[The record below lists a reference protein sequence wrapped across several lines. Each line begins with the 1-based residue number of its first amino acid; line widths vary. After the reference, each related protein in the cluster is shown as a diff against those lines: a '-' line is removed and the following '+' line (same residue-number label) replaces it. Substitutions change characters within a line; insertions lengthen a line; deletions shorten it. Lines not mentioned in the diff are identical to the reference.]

1 MYVLRQPTN
10 LRLGAR
16 SGARGNG
23 GGAAA
28 ECAAGVGGVVGEKG
42 ASGRWRTG
50 SHLGVRTLRG
60 FGLTLLLAVLALTGV
75 SPVSLAAQ
83 SEPVEAEARYET
95 ALAAYRQV
103 LEARDQALQQHDV
116 LMDRQ
121 EDARRS
127 GDEERAQEA
136 MRRVHEQGVQVM
148 LLDQQLRGV
157 AAELQEA
164 GQRYLAELDAR
175 EEELLDRIERTVLP
189 GTRAALDRELSDV
202 RARYREVERE
212 SGSPTLG
219 QLRPLPDVA
228 IDRRDGPEEL
238 RGKAGILESRAV
250 EYDSVIVD
258 LEREIASRE
267 RRLQQE
273 RGREDLIAGI
283 SRFDDDALTGGGL
296 TPPSDQSG
304 SESADAGAPVN
315 LAELPLPDQLA
326 LLREYLTL
334 AQGLRDEALVRAR
347 VFRERAEGGIP

>member
-1 MYVLRQPTN
+1 MYAFRQPTN

-16 SGARGNG
+16 SGARRNG

-28 ECAAGVGGVVGEKG
+28 GFSARVGGMVGEKG
-42 ASGRWRTG
+42 ASGRRRRV
-50 SHLGVRTLRG
+50 SHPGRRTLRG
-60 FGLTLLLAVLALTGV
+60 FGFSLLLALLALTGV

-83 SEPVEAEARYET
+83 SGLAEAEARYET

-103 LEARDQALQQHDV
+103 LEARDRALQQHDI

-157 AAELQEA
+157 ASELQAA

-175 EEELLDRIERTVLP
+175 EEQLLDRIEETVLP
-189 GTRAALDRELSDV
+189 GPRAALDRELSEV

-212 SGSPTLG
+212 SGSPALG
-219 QLRPLPDVA
+219 ELRPLPDVA

-283 SRFDDDALTGGGL
+283 SRFDDDVLTGGGL
-296 TPPSDQSG
+296 TPPSDQAG
-304 SESADAGAPVN
+304 SESADSGTPVN
-315 LAELPLPDQLA
+315 LAELSRPDQLV

-334 AQGLRDEALVRAR
+334 AQGLRDEALARAR

>member
-1 MYVLRQPTN
+1 MFSPRQPARR
-10 LRLGAR
+10 RLGGR
-16 SGARGNG
+16 SGGRGV
-23 GGAAA
+23 
-28 ECAAGVGGVVGEKG
+28 EGGVP
-42 ASGRWRTG
+42 GRGIR
-50 SHLGVRTLRG
+50 RKTLWSA
-60 FGLTLLLAVLALTGV
+60 LALAVLAALALPGLAA
-75 SPVSLAAQ
+75 PVAAQ
-83 SEPVEAEARYET
+83 SGLEEAETRYER
-95 ALAAYRQV
+95 ALTAYRQV
-103 LEARDQALQQHDV
+103 LEARDQALQQHDI

-127 GDEERAQEA
+127 GDEDRAQEA

-175 EEELLDRIERTVLP
+175 EEQLLDRIEETVLP
-189 GTRAALDRELSDV
+189 GTRAALDRELSEV

-219 QLRPLPDVA
+219 ELRPLPDVA

-238 RGKAGILESRAV
+238 RGKAGILESRAA

-258 LEREIASRE
+258 LEREITSRE

-273 RGREDLIAGI
+273 RGRQDLIAGI
-283 SRFDDDALTGGGL
+283 SRFDDDVLTGGGL
-296 TPPSDQSG
+296 TAPAGQVG
-304 SESADAGAPVN
+304 SESADSGAPVN
-315 LAELPLPDQLA
+315 LAELSLPDQLV

-334 AQGLRDEALVRAR
+334 AQGLRDEALTRAR
-347 VFRERAEGGIP
+347 VFRDRAEGGIP